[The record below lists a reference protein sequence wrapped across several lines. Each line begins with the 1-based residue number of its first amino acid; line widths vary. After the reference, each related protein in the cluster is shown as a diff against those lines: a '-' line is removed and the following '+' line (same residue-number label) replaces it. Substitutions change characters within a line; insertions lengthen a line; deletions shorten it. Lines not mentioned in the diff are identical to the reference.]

1 MGMVDSLQSTLD
13 SVQQTKETVVATV
26 DTLKTT
32 AGGMK
37 AVAMKMVNEAIN
49 KAKVEIELRVE
60 FTKKLIPLYG
70 QQVEYEAIVAG
81 YQAAYDAANAAVQT
95 AKSGLETAEQEYTSM
110 CQLVASLKR
119 KAQYDPSAISNADEE
134 KLDKVKKTF
143 EDAKKVF
150 KKAEDAVASVKKDLD
165 ANVDILNGIK
175 KEISKIQIQMNPAS
189 AVEALKSSVS
199 MPSTDSLGGVN
210 MDKDSGGSNSGD
222 ATQPAGDDS
231 GLTQEEIEAA
241 KEEGEKLKAAKED
254 EVKGRAPALDKI
266 NAEWMVV
273 ETGITILQSIA
284 APLMQASSLP
294 AAVGTAAPNPAF
306 NMAVAGS
313 TGLVA
318 AFVLCEVKASAMRW
332 AALCQE
338 NDITPEPDKMAKIM
352 MIPTLAPILMSGCGT
367 GATYTASTISQLM

>member
-13 SVQQTKETVVATV
+13 SVQQTKETVIATV

-32 AGGMK
+32 AGGAK

-49 KAKVEIELRVE
+49 KAKVEIELKVE

-70 QQVEYEAIVAG
+70 QQVEYETIVAG
-81 YQAAYDAANAAVQT
+81 YQAAYNAANAGVQT
-95 AKSGLETAEQEYTSM
+95 AKSKLEEVEREYDSM
-110 CQLVASLKR
+110 RQLMASLKR
-119 KAQYDPSAISNADEE
+119 KSQYDPSAVSKDDEE
-134 KLDKVKKTF
+134 KFDKVKNAF
-143 EDAKKVF
+143 DEAKKAF
-150 KKAEDAVASVKKDLD
+150 EKAEAAVASVKKDLD
-165 ANVDILNGIK
+165 ANQDILTGIK
-175 KEISKIQIQMNPAS
+175 REIAKIQIQMNPAS
-189 AVEALKSSVS
+189 AVSSMAS
-199 MPSTDSLGGVN
+199 SLPATDSMEGVN
-210 MDKDSGGSNSGD
+210 MDKNQGGSSSGD
-222 ATQPAGDDS
+222 ATQPAGDNS
-231 GLTQEEIEAA
+231 GLTQEEIDAA

-254 EVKGRAPALDKI
+254 EVKGRAPSLDKI